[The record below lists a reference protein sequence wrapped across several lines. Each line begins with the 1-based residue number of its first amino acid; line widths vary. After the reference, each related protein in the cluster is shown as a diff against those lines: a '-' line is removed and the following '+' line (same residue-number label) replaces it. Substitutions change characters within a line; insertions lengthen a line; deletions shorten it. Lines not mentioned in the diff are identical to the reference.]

1 MGEDFSPLPGAIG
14 YGLDRIAPAR
24 KDKGKTEQDV
34 IDPKTRQPV
43 LDTDGKPKE
52 ETVEV
57 EPPAFRIATAFD
69 VSQTEGKEL
78 PTLGTEELVGSVD
91 GYSSLLTA
99 LEKTSPVPV
108 GFEEICGGA
117 KGYIRQTIGLPFR
130 AA

>member
-1 MGEDFSPLPGAIG
+1 M
-14 YGLDRIAPAR
+14 
-24 KDKGKTEQDV
+24 

-91 GYSSLLTA
+91 AYSSLLTA